1 MGFMDNIKG
10 KMGNMGN
17 MSEMRSRFEEL
28 KSKESAGELDDKG
41 REELQQLRSHFEN
54 DSQ

>member
-1 MGFMDNIKG
+1 MGFMDNMKS
-10 KMGNMGN
+10 KMGDIG
-17 MSEMRSRFEEL
+17 EMRTRFEEL

-54 DSQ
+54 DNQ